1 MKNKFIYYTKSINSI
16 NIFLVQI
23 ISKMITVKTIQQ
35 KKSGQEVK
43 QKLALALMQKQ
54 LQLLKLKEYLILI
67 GFISGAALLRVPMQV
82 LPSVEPL
89 TFFALLAGWLF
100 GKKKG
105 AVTGASSLY
114 LSNFFVFGGHGP
126 WTIFQA
132 IGFGA
137 AGFFGGFLRKKATV
151 FEAITIAVIATLV
164 FEIVVNIGSVVIFP
178 LSIFSLF
185 LTALPFTLVHLISN
199 IIFASFL
206 PWAKKFVY
214 KKGGFDERQIISNFV
229 NRISSS
235 GHFNWLFHSGKATS
249 E

>member
-1 MKNKFIYYTKSINSI
+1 MTIAE
-16 NIFLVQI
+16 
-23 ISKMITVKTIQQ
+23 TIQR
-35 KKSGQEVK
+35 KKSEQTVK
-43 QKLALALMQKQ
+43 QKLALAVMQQQ
-54 LQLLKLKEYLILI
+54 LQLLKLKEYLILT
-67 GFISGAALLRVPMQV
+67 GFIGGAVLLRVPMQA

-105 AVTGASSLY
+105 AITGASSLY

-137 AGFFGGFLRKKATV
+137 AGFLGGFLRKKASI
-151 FEAITIAVIATLV
+151 FETITIAVIATLI
-164 FEIVVNIGSVVIFP
+164 FEIVVNIGSVFVFP
-178 LSIFSLF
+178 LGIFTLF
-185 LTALPFTLVHLISN
+185 LTALPFTLVHLVSN

-206 PWAKKFVY
+206 PWARKFVY
-214 KKGGFDERQIISNFV
+214 KKGGFDERQIISNVV
-229 NRISSS
+229 NRIRGNS
-235 GHFNWLFHSGKATS
+235 HFSWLFPSGRASS